1 MEEEERQ
8 LACAIRDLHL
18 SAQFLLITVT
28 VLTRLDQERARS
40 SHVVEQGKG
49 ERAAPA
55 RASPIPTLCIG
66 NRANMLVSPQ
76 GDRVMGVLTAHRSHG
91 SRTMRSTRV

>member
-18 SAQFLLITVT
+18 SAQFLLIMVT

-49 ERAAPA
+49 
-55 RASPIPTLCIG
+55 
-66 NRANMLVSPQ
+66 
-76 GDRVMGVLTAHRSHG
+76 
-91 SRTMRSTRV
+91 

>member
-1 MEEEERQ
+1 MFHMARILTRRMATRHAYCVRQCLFPIMAVYRKWESVENRWLSTGWMEEEERQ

-18 SAQFLLITVT
+18 SAQFLLIMVT

-49 ERAAPA
+49 
-55 RASPIPTLCIG
+55 
-66 NRANMLVSPQ
+66 
-76 GDRVMGVLTAHRSHG
+76 
-91 SRTMRSTRV
+91 

>member
-49 ERAAPA
+49 
-55 RASPIPTLCIG
+55 
-66 NRANMLVSPQ
+66 
-76 GDRVMGVLTAHRSHG
+76 
-91 SRTMRSTRV
+91 

>member
-1 MEEEERQ
+1 VQLLISITISVIWKQNCPPASLAPPGTFPIMAVYRKWESVENRWLSTGWMEEEERQ

-18 SAQFLLITVT
+18 SAQFLLIMVT

-49 ERAAPA
+49 
-55 RASPIPTLCIG
+55 
-66 NRANMLVSPQ
+66 
-76 GDRVMGVLTAHRSHG
+76 
-91 SRTMRSTRV
+91 

>member
-1 MEEEERQ
+1 MGGYRQVGWRERET
-8 LACAIRDLHL
+8 LECAIRDLHL

-49 ERAAPA
+49 RERLQREPHPSHDYHREPCQHA
-55 RASPIPTLCIG
+55 R
-66 NRANMLVSPQ
+66 VSPRRPCY
-76 GDRVMGVLTAHRSHG
+76 GHPHRPP
-91 SRTMRSTRV
+91 